1 MTGWSNDELT
11 GIGTAEELQI
21 SPRRRDGNLRNPRTI
36 WVVRAGDDLYVRSVR
51 RRTSS
56 VRADSDSDAGS
67 GRDRMFVSCQ
77 VRDQQEHYSYWA
89 RLPSYSD

>member
-36 WVVRAGDDLYVRSVR
+36 WVVRVGDDL
-51 RRTSS
+51 
-56 VRADSDSDAGS
+56 
-67 GRDRMFVSCQ
+67 
-77 VRDQQEHYSYWA
+77 
-89 RLPSYSD
+89 